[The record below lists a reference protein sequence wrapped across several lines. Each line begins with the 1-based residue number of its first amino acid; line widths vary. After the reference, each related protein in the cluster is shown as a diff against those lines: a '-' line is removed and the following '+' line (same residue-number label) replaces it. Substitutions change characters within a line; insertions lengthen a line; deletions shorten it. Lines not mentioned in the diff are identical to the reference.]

1 MMMNLQTTLSTDA
14 VKEDYSDLPPMQR
27 RKKLTAKI
35 QELQHKISQ
44 ETAAYEGLMKMKTVY
59 ESNSVLGD
67 PMTVEGQLNE
77 SGTKLD
83 KLRAEVRKYQHYLDQ
98 SNKQNN
104 SPQTERHSHHN
115 GQRTSR

>member
-1 MMMNLQTTLSTDA
+1 
-14 VKEDYSDLPPMQR
+14 MQR

-77 SGTKLD
+77 SGTKLE
-83 KLRAEVRKYQHYLDQ
+83 KLKSELRKFQHYLEASNNAQ
-98 SNKQNN
+98 SGQN
-104 SPQTERHSHHN
+104 SPHTDRHTHN
-115 GQRTSR
+115 GQRSSR